1 MEDEDAWEEGGVGGE
16 RGQLGR
22 RQERKVKWMKKMEK
36 ECVCVCVWGGG
47 GGGEGRGG
55 GGGEIE
61 RLRGEADE
69 QKDVQVKGEKTG

>member
-36 ECVCVCVWGGG
+36 ECVCGWWGGDRAFKRR
-47 GGGEGRGG
+47 GR
-55 GGGEIE
+55 
-61 RLRGEADE
+61 
-69 QKDVQVKGEKTG
+69 